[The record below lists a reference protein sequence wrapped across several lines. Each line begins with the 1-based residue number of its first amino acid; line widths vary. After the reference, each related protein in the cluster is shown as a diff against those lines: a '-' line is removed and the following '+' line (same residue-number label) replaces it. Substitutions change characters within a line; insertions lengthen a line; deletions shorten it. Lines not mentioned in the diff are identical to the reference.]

1 MNTWTASLNAYNQY
15 GCQQTKEYFGQLYF
29 WQFKI
34 KMVEC
39 ICLHFTNIIV
49 QMFARLA
56 QLLVI
61 LLFVLLLL
69 EILLSIGVK
78 ASAQFHVTVH
88 ATYSGNAFYVN
99 ILSTTDICTSVITNN
114 KYLNTT
120 VIYIQDC
127 IAIFFF
133 FACNFH
139 FHHILIKYHY
149 FKNSLTFTSLIF
161 DIFLDTRIL
170 NQTDIGFS
178 KLYQF
183 ARWKQLMIIFFFIE
197 CQLKIG

>member
-61 LLFVLLLL
+61 LLFVFTF
-69 EILLSIGVK
+69 IGNF
-78 ASAQFHVTVH
+78 AFHWCQGQRAISCDNVH

-99 ILSTTDICTSVITNN
+99 ILSTTDICTSVMTNN

-127 IAIFFF
+127 IAIFF